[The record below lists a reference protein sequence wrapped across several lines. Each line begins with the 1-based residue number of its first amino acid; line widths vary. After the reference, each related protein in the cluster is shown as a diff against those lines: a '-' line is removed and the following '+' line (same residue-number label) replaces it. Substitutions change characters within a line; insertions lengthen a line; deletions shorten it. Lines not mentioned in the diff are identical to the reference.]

1 MSAKSADQRQTDSSG
16 SSHKQEE
23 DQPIVPAELKSVN
36 TRLGRLKD
44 EVLPS
49 APYLL
54 TVPTDVPFRLGNR
67 FVNNWA
73 VGKKGPFA
81 IEEQQLQY
89 MTFLMHHDADSL
101 LVAVGDWSDND
112 GRVMAKQ
119 DDEKSRVATPT
130 TPAATQS
137 GAAKKKI
144 SLSDYKTRAK
154 GDSTREQS
162 VDNRE
167 PPRDD
172 TRKEKNDTL
181 QVPTS
186 RTIKER
192 TSHDRLNES
201 ANMTSPSSKRPLK
214 DSSKQV
220 SDAPAPKR
228 ARLTPPES
236 AEEKAT
242 ADKKPNGIPALL
254 SPTLPPTS
262 SSPRL
267 PELLSPTLP
276 PELEEELAHLE
287 DESPLA
293 SKRERTAVSKVDS
306 RNGTPNIKAP
316 AHDRIRSDQK
326 STTNTHPKE
335 ASKTTPLPTSGK
347 NNTRNRDSD
356 LRSTSPYAQKSP
368 VSSTTAKPK
377 RTPSTATGSKAT
389 KKLIVKLKYG
399 RSNRKRVGALLK
411 FNGKPSLS
419 DSLPSRASKESFSA
433 DEDEDLSRSE
443 SKFRG
448 RKRERSPDDDRIE
461 EHPPRDTIG
470 AGKTVPSDKVRTSNA
485 TSFKSPS
492 SKRPTISKTDSAA
505 PTPAKDSRP
514 RHQRLADGGDAEVK
528 TPLGSSGG
536 KSLPPK
542 PDKAVQVSPS
552 NGDVMRARDQERR
565 SWRDEYTKFTGLGRE
580 SKHTADG
587 YSRARAT
594 SSEHVSALDGK
605 LAAASA
611 IESILCFIVAFVAN
625 DRHRSLARQ
634 IGDSETWR
642 SIIPYWRVVERTT
655 SAYPH
660 LHGLCLVL
668 GAVSRDTINTL
679 DLERLAVCPLP
690 GEQSPVPTP
699 GSDGNTVT
707 SDRNNSN
714 RSHNKKEFLDLR
726 NRLPENHKEANRL
739 WLEGC
744 RELSDDV
751 LAKEYPETWSS
762 RSRNFAERGHDDF
775 KIGQYAGG
783 FFLPFGRTTTPMET
797 VRFGVALLREWCK
810 KENIDFKA
818 RLKL

>member
-1 MSAKSADQRQTDSSG
+1 MSAKSVDRRQTDSSG
-16 SSHKQEE
+16 SSNKQEE
-23 DQPIVPAELKSVN
+23 DQPVVPAELESVS

-112 GRVMAKQ
+112 GRAMAKQ

-162 VDNRE
+162 ADDGE
-167 PPRDD
+167 PPRDG
-172 TRKEKNDTL
+172 TRNEKHDTL
-181 QVPTS
+181 QVPPS

-201 ANMTSPSSKRPLK
+201 ANATSPSSKRPLK
-214 DSSKQV
+214 DSSRPV
-220 SDAPAPKR
+220 SDAPASKR

-236 AEEKAT
+236 AEEKLP

-262 SSPRL
+262 STPGL

-287 DESPLA
+287 DESPLT
-293 SKRERTAVSKVDS
+293 SRRETTSVSKVDS
-306 RNGTPNIKAP
+306 RNGTTNLKAP
-316 AHDRIRSDQK
+316 AHNRIRPDQK
-326 STTNTHPKE
+326 STTNRQPKE
-335 ASKTTPLPTSGK
+335 TSKTTPLPTGGK
-347 NNTRNRDSD
+347 NNNTRTQDTD
-356 LRSTSPYAQKSP
+356 LRSTSPYQKSP
-368 VSSTTAKPK
+368 ASNTTARIKGA
-377 RTPSTATGSKAT
+377 PSSATGTTAP

-399 RSNRKRVGALLK
+399 RANRKRVGALLK
-411 FNGKPSLS
+411 FGGKRKLS
-419 DSLPSRASKESFSA
+419 DSLPSRASKESLSG
-433 DEDEDLSRSE
+433 DEDGDILRYE
-443 SKFRG
+443 SKFRE
-448 RKRERSPDDDRIE
+448 RKRERSPYDDRMDE
-461 EHPPRDTIG
+461 QPLQDTFG
-470 AGKTVPSDKVRTSNA
+470 AGKTVPSDKARTSNA

-492 SKRPTISKTDSAA
+492 SKRPAVSKTESVA
-505 PTPAKDSRP
+505 PTPVKDNRS
-514 RHQRLADGGDAEVK
+514 RHQRLADADAEVK
-528 TPLGSSGG
+528 TPSSSSGG

-542 PDKAVQVSPS
+542 PDKAIQMSPANS
-552 NGDVMRARDQERR
+552 DVMRARDQERR
-565 SWRDEYTKFTGLGRE
+565 SWRDEYTKYTGLGRE

-594 SSEHVSALDGK
+594 GSDSVSSLGGK

-625 DRHRSLARQ
+625 DRHRSIARQ

-744 RELSDDV
+744 RKLSDDV

-762 RSRNFAERGHDDF
+762 RSRNFTERGHDNF

-783 FFLPFGRTTTPMET
+783 FFLPFSRTTTPMET
-797 VRFGVALLREWCK
+797 VRFGVALLREWCR

>member
-1 MSAKSADQRQTDSSG
+1 MSAKSVDRRQTDSSG
-16 SSHKQEE
+16 PSLKQEE
-23 DQPIVPAELKSVN
+23 ESSGVPAELESVN

-119 DDEKSRVATPT
+119 DDGKPRVATPT
-130 TPAATQS
+130 TPAATQG

-154 GDSTREQS
+154 GDSTREHS

-167 PPRDD
+167 PPHNDS
-172 TRKEKNDTL
+172 RKEKRDTL
-181 QVPTS
+181 QVPAS

-192 TSHDRLNES
+192 ASNDRLNES
-201 ANMTSPSSKRPLK
+201 VNTTSPSSKRPLK
-214 DSSKQV
+214 DSSKPA

-236 AEEKAT
+236 AEEKVP

-254 SPTLPPTS
+254 SPTLPPAS

-276 PELEEELAHLE
+276 PELEAELAHLE
-287 DESPLA
+287 DESPMPL
-293 SKRERTAVSKVDS
+293 KRETTSVAKVES
-306 RNGTPNIKAP
+306 RNGTPSIKAP
-316 AHDRIRSDQK
+316 VYDRIRTEQK
-326 STTNTHPKE
+326 STSTQPKE
-335 ASKTTPLPTSGK
+335 TSKTTPLSTSGK
-347 NNTRNRDSD
+347 TNPRRDSD
-356 LRSTSPYAQKSP
+356 LRSTSPYAHKSP
-368 VSSTTAKPK
+368 VPSTTTKTKAA
-377 RTPSTATGSKAT
+377 PSTVTGSTAT

-399 RSNRKRVGALLK
+399 RANRKRVGALLK
-411 FNGKPSLS
+411 FGGKSKLFDSLS
-419 DSLPSRASKESFSA
+419 SRASKESLSG
-433 DEDEDLSRSE
+433 DEDGEISRSE
-443 SKFRG
+443 SKLRG
-448 RKRERSPDDDRIE
+448 RKRERSPDDDGIE
-461 EHPPRDTIG
+461 EHPPRETIR
-470 AGKTVPSDKVRTSNA
+470 AGKTVPSDKIKSSNA

-492 SKRPTISKTDSAA
+492 SKRPAVSKPESAV
-505 PTPAKDSRP
+505 PTPVKDSRA
-514 RHQRLADGGDAEVK
+514 RHQRITDGDAEVK
-528 TPLGSSGG
+528 TPSGVLSG

-542 PDKAVQVSPS
+542 PDKTVQMSPT
-552 NGDVMRARDQERR
+552 NGDVMKARDQERR
-565 SWRDEYTKFTGLGRE
+565 SWRDEYTKYTGLGRE
-580 SKHTADG
+580 LKHTADG
-587 YSRARAT
+587 YSRARA
-594 SSEHVSALDGK
+594 SSNENVSSLDGK

-611 IESILCFIVAFVAN
+611 VESILCFIVAFVAN
-625 DRHRSLARQ
+625 DHHRSLARQ

-642 SIIPYWRVVERTT
+642 SIIPYWRVVERTA

-668 GAVSRDTINTL
+668 GAVSRDTINSL
-679 DLERLAVCPLP
+679 DMERLAVCPLP

-707 SDRNNSN
+707 SDRNSSN
-714 RSHNKKEFLDLR
+714 RSHNKKEFLDIR
-726 NRLPENHKEANRL
+726 SRLPENHKEANRL

-762 RSRNFAERGHDDF
+762 RSRNYAERGHDSF

>member
-1 MSAKSADQRQTDSSG
+1 MSAKSVDRRQTDSSG
-16 SSHKQEE
+16 PSNNQEE
-23 DQPIVPAELKSVN
+23 EQQPVVPAELESVN
-36 TRLGRLKD
+36 TRLGRLRD

-119 DDEKSRVATPT
+119 DDEKSRVAMPT
-130 TPAATQS
+130 TPAATQG

-154 GDSTREQS
+154 GDSTREHS

-167 PPRDD
+167 PPHDD
-172 TRKEKNDTL
+172 TRKEKRDTL

-192 TSHDRLNES
+192 ASHDRLNES
-201 ANMTSPSSKRPLK
+201 ANTTSPSSKRPLK
-214 DSSKQV
+214 DSSKPA

-228 ARLTPPES
+228 PRLSPPES
-236 AEEKAT
+236 AEEKLT
-242 ADKKPNGIPALL
+242 TDKKPNGIPALL

-287 DESPLA
+287 DESPLPP
-293 SKRERTAVSKVDS
+293 KRETTSVAKVES

-316 AHDRIRSDQK
+316 AHDRIRTEQK
-326 STTNTHPKE
+326 STSTQPKE
-335 ASKTTPLPTSGK
+335 ASKTTPLSTGGK
-347 NNTRNRDSD
+347 TNTRRDSI

-368 VSSTTAKPK
+368 VSSTTAKTK
-377 RTPSTATGSKAT
+377 GTPSTATGSTAT

-399 RSNRKRVGALLK
+399 RANRKRVGALLK
-411 FNGKPSLS
+411 FGGKRKLS
-419 DSLPSRASKESFSA
+419 DSLPSRASKESLSGE
-433 DEDEDLSRSE
+433 EDGDLSRSE
-443 SKFRG
+443 SKLRG

-461 EHPPRDTIG
+461 ERPPRGTIG

-492 SKRPTISKTDSAA
+492 SKRPAVSKPESAA
-505 PTPAKDSRP
+505 PTPVKDSRS
-514 RHQRLADGGDAEVK
+514 RHQHLADADAEVK
-528 TPLGSSGG
+528 TPSGASSG

-542 PDKAVQVSPS
+542 PDKTVQMSPAD
-552 NGDVMRARDQERR
+552 GDVMKARDQERR
-565 SWRDEYTKFTGLGRE
+565 SWRDEYTKYTGLGRD

-587 YSRARAT
+587 YSRARAA
-594 SSEHVSALDGK
+594 SSENVSSLDGK

-611 IESILCFIVAFVAN
+611 VESILCFIVAFVAN

-668 GAVSRDTINTL
+668 GAVSRDTINSL

-714 RSHNKKEFLDLR
+714 KSHNKKEFLEIR

-744 RELSDDV
+744 RELADDV

-762 RSRNFAERGHDDF
+762 RSRNFAERGHDSF
-775 KIGQYAGG
+775 KIGQYAGA

-797 VRFGVALLREWCK
+797 VRFGVALLREWCR

>member
-1 MSAKSADQRQTDSSG
+1 MSAKSVDRRQTDSSG
-16 SSHKQEE
+16 SSNKQEE
-23 DQPIVPAELKSVN
+23 EHSVVPAELESVS

-44 EVLPS
+44 EILPS

-112 GRVMAKQ
+112 GRVMAKP
-119 DDEKSRVATPT
+119 DDDKSRVATPT
-130 TPAATQS
+130 TPAATQ
-137 GAAKKKI
+137 GAAAKKKI

-154 GDSTREQS
+154 GDSTREHS
-162 VDNRE
+162 VDNRD
-167 PPRDD
+167 PPHDD
-172 TRKEKNDTL
+172 TRKEKRNT
-181 QVPTS
+181 QQTSTS

-192 TSHDRLNES
+192 TSHDRPYES
-201 ANMTSPSSKRPLK
+201 ANTTSPSSKRPFK
-214 DSSKQV
+214 DFSKPA

-236 AEEKAT
+236 AEEKART
-242 ADKKPNGIPALL
+242 DKKPKGIPALL

-267 PELLSPTLP
+267 PDLLSPTLP

-287 DESPLA
+287 DGSPLPP
-293 SKRERTAVSKVDS
+293 KRETNSVAKVEG
-306 RNGTPNIKAP
+306 RNGILNKKAP
-316 AHDRIRSDQK
+316 THDRIRTEQK
-326 STTNTHPKE
+326 SSITQPKE
-335 ASKTTPLPTSGK
+335 ASKPASLATSGK
-347 NNTRNRDSD
+347 PKPRRDSD
-356 LRSTSPYAQKSP
+356 LRSASPYAQKSP
-368 VSSTTAKPK
+368 ISIGIGST
-377 RTPSTATGSKAT
+377 AT
-389 KKLIVKLKYG
+389 KKLIVKLRYG
-399 RSNRKRVGALLK
+399 RANRKRVGALLK
-411 FNGKPSLS
+411 FGGKRRLS
-419 DSLPSRASKESFSA
+419 GSLPSGASKELS
-433 DEDEDLSRSE
+433 EDEDGELTRSE
-443 SKFRG
+443 SKVRG
-448 RKRERSPDDDRIE
+448 RKRVYSPDDDRIE
-461 EHPPRDTIG
+461 ESSQQQGTIS
-470 AGKTVPSDKVRTSNA
+470 ASKTVPSNKIMTSNA

-492 SKRPTISKTDSAA
+492 SKGPAVSKPESVAS
-505 PTPAKDSRP
+505 TPVKDSRS
-514 RHQRLADGGDAEVK
+514 RHQRLADGDAEVK
-528 TPLGSSGG
+528 TPLGASSG

-542 PDKAVQVSPS
+542 PDKNLQLSPA
-552 NGDVMRARDQERR
+552 NGDVMKTRDQERR

-587 YSRARAT
+587 YSRARAA
-594 SSEHVSALDGK
+594 SSESVSSLDGK

-611 IESILCFIVAFVAN
+611 VESILCFIVAFVAN

-634 IGDSETWR
+634 VGDSETWR

-655 SAYPH
+655 SAYTH

-679 DLERLAVCPLP
+679 DMERLAVCPLP

-707 SDRNNSN
+707 SDRNSSN
-714 RSHNKKEFLDLR
+714 RSHNKKEFLEIR
-726 NRLPENHKEANRL
+726 TRLPENHKEANRL

-762 RSRNFAERGHDDF
+762 RSRNFAERGHDNF
-775 KIGQYAGG
+775 QIGQYAGS